1 MERNIQRNGLVN
13 LLVLLAAGVTGLVA
27 ARLADSVTGQVAS
40 VFVGL
45 GVLSA
50 AVSYF
55 QMRLEARE
63 RLERLEF
70 DEVTKTGASE
80 GLFNAQESEAFPAQ
94 RAREQFEKWFVSG
107 FTIVLFLL
115 EAGGAF
121 ELWRWIH
128 AAPPLTPAQPFLP
141 LVLFGLTAFVLFLLG
156 TYAANLVRLEKHRL
170 LAPGAS
176 FLLLG
181 CYLYFLAA
189 VALVLEAWG
198 GLAQID
204 GYLALALCLVLAVLA
219 GETLIGLVLEVYRPR
234 VKGRVARLLYDSR
247 LIGLLSHPEGL
258 FTTAAHALDYQ
269 FGFKVSETWFYQFL
283 REKFGWI
290 LLAQFALLSVSTSL
304 VFVEAGEE
312 ALLERFGRP
321 VAGRDV
327 LGPGLHFKWPW
338 PVERAWR
345 FRTDQIQ
352 NFTIGI
358 VPDPAKEK
366 EKTIVWTI
374 SHYKEEYNLL
384 VARNTPGSIT
394 NTASGQKVPPVNLLS
409 VSIPVQFQISDL
421 RQWAYGHKDAGQLL
435 EKIATREVVRYLVN
449 VDLLDIMSR
458 GRVAAAQTL
467 RERIQAEADDKQLG
481 ARIVFVG
488 LQDIHPPVKIASAYE
503 DVTRAEHAKQ
513 AKILQAEAFRIATNA
528 LAGGEAHRKIREAE
542 SQQVRMGAGAQAR
555 AALFNQQLRAYEASP
570 AVYAQRAYLQ
580 SFARATAG
588 ARKFVLASTNS
599 QEVLQLNLEDK
610 FRGDISEQLLGG
622 ATKGK

>member
-13 LLVLLAAGVTGLVA
+13 LLVLLAAGITGLVA
-27 ARLADSVTGQVAS
+27 ARLADSLAGQVAS

-45 GVLSA
+45 GVLGT

-55 QMRLEARE
+55 QMRLESRE

-70 DEVTKTGASE
+70 DEVTKTGASA
-80 GLFNAQESEAFPAQ
+80 GLFNAQESEAFPAK
-94 RAREQFEKWFVSG
+94 RARQQFEKWFVSG
-107 FTIVLFLL
+107 FTIGLFLL

-121 ELWRWIH
+121 ELWRWVH
-128 AAPPLTPAQPFLP
+128 GAPPVTPAQPFLP
-141 LVLFGLTAFVLFLLG
+141 LVLFGLTAFVLFLIG
-156 TYAANLVRLEKHRL
+156 TYTANLVRLEKHRL

-181 CYLYFLAA
+181 CYLYVLAA

-198 GLAQID
+198 GFTQID
-204 GYLALALCLVLAVLA
+204 GYLALALCVVLTVLA

-234 VKGRVARLLYDSR
+234 VKGHVARLLYDSR
-247 LIGLLSHPEGL
+247 LIGLLSHPESL
-258 FTTAAHALDYQ
+258 FATAAHALDYQ

-290 LLAQFALLSVSTSL
+290 LLTQFVLLLLSTSL

-327 LGPGLHFKWPW
+327 LGPGLHFKAPW

-352 NFTIGI
+352 TFTIGVI
-358 VPDPAKEK
+358 PDPVKEK

-384 VARNTPGSIT
+384 VARNTPGGIT

-458 GRVAAAQTL
+458 GRIAAAQTL

-481 ARIVFVG
+481 AKIVFVG
-488 LQDIHPPVKIASAYE
+488 LQDIHPPVRVASAYE
-503 DVTRAEHAKQ
+503 GVTGAEHAKL
-513 AKILQAEAFRIATNA
+513 AKILQAQAYRIGTNA
-528 LAGGEAHRKIREAE
+528 LAAGEAHRRIREAE
-542 SQQVRMGAGAQAR
+542 AQQARIGAGAQAR

-570 AVYAQRAYLQ
+570 VVYAQRAYLR
-580 SFARATAG
+580 SFARASAG
-588 ARKFVLASTNS
+588 ARKFVLASTNT

-610 FRGDISEQLLGG
+610 FRGDISEQLLNG
-622 ATKGK
+622 ANQGK